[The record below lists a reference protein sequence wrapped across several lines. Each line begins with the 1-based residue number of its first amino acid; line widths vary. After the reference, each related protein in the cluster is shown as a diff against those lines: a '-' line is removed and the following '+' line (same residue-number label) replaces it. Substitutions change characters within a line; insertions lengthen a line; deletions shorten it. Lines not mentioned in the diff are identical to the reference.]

1 MCFPNIDYQVPVPIL
16 GNHQGLPSG
25 PRGMV
30 TLLTNRNLL
39 HFGEMDAINNMEEL
53 EADIIQRIAV
63 FQVGDNPLDVFH
75 RIQIWGGLTGRSIYT
90 RDGGFLAESVLPYY
104 NNLLIT
110 CLGINEL
117 NQLAIH
123 EVFNAIHVFN
133 VNVRNIGISFIT
145 KHTRFWLTRSLG
157 GNALPIYDNVMA
169 QNLMGRRNATETN
182 LLLYWQR
189 MINKAQY
196 EDITL
201 VALERILFHY
211 YQNL

>member
-1 MCFPNIDYQVPVPIL
+1 MCFPNINYQVPVPIL
-16 GNHQGLPSG
+16 GNLQELPSG

-30 TLLTNRNLL
+30 TLLTNRNLFHL
-39 HFGEMDAINNMEEL
+39 GEMDAINNMEEL
-53 EADIIQRIAV
+53 EADIIQRIEV
-63 FQVGDNPLDVFH
+63 FQVGDNPLDIFH

-90 RDGGFLAESVLPYY
+90 RDGGFREENVTPYY
-104 NNLLIT
+104 NDLLNT
-110 CLGINEL
+110 CIGINEL
-117 NQLAIH
+117 NQPAIH
-123 EVFNAIHVFN
+123 QVFNAIHDFN
-133 VNVRNIGISFIT
+133 VNVRNIGIPFIT

-157 GNALPIYDNVMA
+157 DNALPIYDKVMA
-169 QNLMGRRNATETN
+169 QNLMGRRNATEAN